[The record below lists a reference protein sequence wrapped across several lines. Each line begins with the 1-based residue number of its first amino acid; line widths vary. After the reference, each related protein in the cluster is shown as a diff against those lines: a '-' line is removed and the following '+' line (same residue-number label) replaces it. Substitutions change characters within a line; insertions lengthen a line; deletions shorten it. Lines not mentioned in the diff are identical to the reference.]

1 MDYSAIIG
9 LASSAAKG
17 IGSAQSASAQK
28 DALTFTPKLY
38 KPGAVDQGQ
47 TQFLAQGAE
56 LGNISD
62 ILNRANR
69 QDNAA
74 YQKRLMEED
83 PSLAAGIA
91 ATDQAA
97 SDYSKG
103 IIAPDV
109 QRKLDRDSAYA
120 ALQGGYGG
128 TGEEGSSGM
137 ADAQQL
143 VNTMKYRLN
152 EQSVLAPEMQAKA
165 FNYANA
171 LNPTESNVA
180 DTLLSPA
187 ALLQRQDQLDLY
199 NNQIKNQQEQL
210 NAKAK
215 AESGNIFFGTNTGG
229 GSGGGMGGMPSI

>member
-1 MDYSAIIG
+1 MDYGAIIS
-9 LASSAAKG
+9 LAGSAAKG
-17 IGSAQSASAQK
+17 IGSAQAADAKK

-38 KPGAVDQGQ
+38 KPGSVDQGQ
-47 TQFLAQGAE
+47 TQFLQQGE
-56 LGNISD
+56 QLGAVSD
-62 ILNRANR
+62 LLNRANR

-74 YQKRLMEED
+74 YQKRLLETNPE
-83 PSLAAGIA
+83 LAAGIS

-97 SDYSKG
+97 KDYAEG
-103 IIAPDV
+103 VIAPDV

-120 ALQGGYGG
+120 ALQGGFGG
-128 TGEEGSSGM
+128 GSGM
-137 ADAQQL
+137 QEAQQL

-152 EQSVLAPEMQAKA
+152 EQTTMAPEMQAKA

-187 ALLQRQDQLDLY
+187 ALLQRQDQLDMY
-199 NNQIKNQQEQL
+199 NNQIANQQQQL

-215 AESGNIFFGTNTGG
+215 AESGNIFFGTNTGD
-229 GSGGGMGGMPSI
+229 SGGGMGGMPSI